1 METINGRANNSDKE
15 IRVVPA
21 ARRMAQEAG
30 IDLTTV
36 AGSGPDGLILVRD
49 VVDLVTRIST
59 EERGVKE
66 DVRASSLA
74 GKLAEKRGVD
84 LTDIEGTGTRG
95 KIMKADVERAAA
107 EVLPKMDTAKEKGPA
122 FGKTIPMTQIRKVI
136 AKRMAQS
143 AFTAPHIYFFSD
155 VEMDSL
161 HRLREEILPDFERQF
176 GIRISVNDFLIKAV
190 AMTIREF
197 PMLNAMV
204 KGEEIYIHPDINVG
218 LAVAME
224 EGLIVPAIPKA
235 DQMGLGKIAKMR
247 SDLVERARAGRLR
260 LEEIERGTFTISSL
274 AQFEITFFTAI
285 LNPPQSGIL
294 SVGKT
299 VDQLALKDGQ
309 VIAKE
314 VARFGLS
321 VDHRIIDGAVAA
333 AFLQSLK
340 KKMETP
346 EFSFLDL

>member
-1 METINGRANNSDKE
+1 METMNTGAPNSDKKVR
-15 IRVVPA
+15 IVPA

-30 IDLTTV
+30 IDLVTV
-36 AGSGPDGLILVRD
+36 EGSGPEGLILLRD
-49 VVDLVTRIST
+49 VSDLTTRIST
-59 EERGVKE
+59 EEKVIKGNIRV
-66 DVRASSLA
+66 SSLA

-84 LTDIEGTGTRG
+84 LKDIEGTGRRG
-95 KIMKADVERAAA
+95 KIMKADVERA
-107 EVLPKMDTAKEKGPA
+107 TAKAVSKGETVEEKGDF

-136 AKRMAQS
+136 AKRMSQS
-143 AFTAPHIYFFSD
+143 AFTAPHIYFFAD
-155 VEMDSL
+155 VEMDRL
-161 HRLREEILPDFERQF
+161 HRLREEILSDFEKEF

-204 KGEEIYIHPDINVG
+204 KEEEIYIHPDINVG

-224 EGLIVPAIPKA
+224 EGLIVPAIPQA
-235 DQMGLGKIAKMR
+235 DRTGLGKIAKMR
-247 SDLVERARAGRLR
+247 SNLVERARAGRLK
-260 LEEIERGTFTISSL
+260 LDEIERGTFTISSL

-299 VDQLALKDGQ
+299 VDQLALKEGQ
-309 VIAKE
+309 VIAKK
-314 VARFGLS
+314 VARFGLT

-346 EFSFLDL
+346 GFSFLDL